1 MQQKLWIQILYI
13 GLPEFLGR
21 LLYTY
26 LHPQLGVDKVSGWS
40 WQLITAIC
48 DEDDELTVSELLSED
63 CEEFYCC
70 VDIPTVVV
78 VISLQSHGNV
88 ELVHEVQ
95 QKSHEDKCGI
105 LENRL
110 WR

>member
-40 WQLITAIC
+40 W
-48 DEDDELTVSELLSED
+48 
-63 CEEFYCC
+63 
-70 VDIPTVVV
+70 
-78 VISLQSHGNV
+78 
-88 ELVHEVQ
+88 
-95 QKSHEDKCGI
+95 
-105 LENRL
+105 
-110 WR
+110 